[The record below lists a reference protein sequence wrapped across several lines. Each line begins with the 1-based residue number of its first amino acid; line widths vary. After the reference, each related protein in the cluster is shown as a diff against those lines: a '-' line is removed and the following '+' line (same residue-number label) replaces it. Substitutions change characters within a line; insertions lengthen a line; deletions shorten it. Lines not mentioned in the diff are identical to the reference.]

1 MTELQKQVIFQAE
14 AFLQQHPDALIGQ
27 FSCQNKQFWLK
38 RRPFS
43 KKNLWH
49 TLQHIVSK
57 IAQLPLFYPTVS
69 QGGAESLHFEAAR
82 LRLFQ
87 AQGIA
92 VPAVFAV
99 TDVLLITEDT
109 GQQLHA
115 FLGKPENRD
124 SVEKYL
130 KKAADCLI
138 AVHKSGLY
146 HGRPSLKDMT
156 LKDEILYFID
166 LEEDCLQQMTL
177 EEAQARDIWLFFNS
191 AANHASEAFLALLF
205 TQFQEHIPASVAKKL
220 DKTVQIFKPLRKVAS
235 VLQGARWG
243 RDVRNALKANKI
255 MEGALTI

>member
-1 MTELQKQVIFQAE
+1 MTEQQKAVIFQAE

-27 FSCQNKQFWLK
+27 FSYQNKQFWFK

-43 KKNLWH
+43 KKTLWH

-82 LRLFQ
+82 LRLFE

-92 VPAVFAV
+92 VPAVYAV
-99 TDVLLITEDT
+99 TDVFLITEDT

-115 FLGKPENRD
+115 FLGKPENKH
-124 SVEKYL
+124 SVETYL
-130 KKAADCLI
+130 KQAADCLI
-138 AVHKSGLY
+138 ALHKAGLY

-156 LKDEILYFID
+156 LQDEILYFID
-166 LEEDCLQQMTL
+166 LEEDCLQQMSL

-191 AANHASEAFLALLF
+191 VANHASEAFLAVLF
-205 TQFQEHIPASVAKKL
+205 ARFQENMSASAAEKL
-220 DKTVQIFKPLRKVAS
+220 NKTVRIFKPLRQLAS
-235 VLQGARWG
+235 ALQGARWG
-243 RDVRNALKANKI
+243 RDVRNALKANKV
-255 MEGALTI
+255 MEVGF